1 VTRGLVKLNRQ
12 PLDLRPVVEDAVE
25 QAYPLFK
32 AKRQQLE
39 LDIPHVPM
47 GINADH
53 KRMVQVVANLLNNAA
68 KYTPEYGHI
77 RVVLERDGA
86 SVRLVV
92 ADDGIGMAPEL
103 VTRVFDLFT
112 QAERTSDRS
121 QGGLGLG
128 LALARTLVLLHGGT
142 VRAQSP
148 GLERGSTF
156 TVELPYEALPQTV
169 ATPAVAAPQQA
180 RPGRL
185 RCLVVD
191 DNADAAQTL
200 ALFLEAAGHQVSVAY
215 RAADALEL
223 AAGTTPQVCFL
234 DIGLPDIDGNQLAT
248 RLRQLPATANAL
260 LIAVTGYG
268 RKEDQERSLAAGFD
282 HYFVKP
288 LDTAKLV
295 AVLGVLAPEAV
306 Q

>member
-1 VTRGLVKLNRQ
+1 
-12 PLDLRPVVEDAVE
+12 
-25 QAYPLFK
+25 
-32 AKRQQLE
+32 
-39 LDIPHVPM
+39 
-47 GINADH
+47 
-53 KRMVQVVANLLNNAA
+53 
-68 KYTPEYGHI
+68 
-77 RVVLERDGA
+77 
-86 SVRLVV
+86 
-92 ADDGIGMAPEL
+92 
-103 VTRVFDLFT
+103 VFDLFT

-142 VRAQSP
+142 VSAASP

-156 TVELPYEALPQTV
+156 TVELPYEELPH
-169 ATPAVAAPQQA
+169 TPGRMAAPVPQAA

-191 DNADAAQTL
+191 DNVDAAQTL
-200 ALFLEAAGHQVSVAY
+200 ALFLEAAGHEVSVAY
-215 RAADALEL
+215 RAADALDL
-223 AAGTTPQVCFL
+223 AATTTPHVCFL
-234 DIGLPDIDGNQLAT
+234 DIGLPDTDGNQLAA

-295 AVLGVLAPEAV
+295 AVLGVLSPEAV